1 VLTALKQYDIKKPP
15 HHHPPSAGMKG
26 ENTMKRKSNIK
37 TAAAQIRK
45 EYAEVAK
52 ITAQIEKLQDKLY
65 EIKSANNWMN
75 YTGESFSTG
84 FDWMTDEGQ
93 ELLKMINAISK

>member
-1 VLTALKQYDIKKPP
+1 
-15 HHHPPSAGMKG
+15 
-26 ENTMKRKSNIK
+26 MKRKSNIK

-65 EIKSANNWMN
+65 EIKSANSWMN

-93 ELLKMINAISK
+93 ELLKMIDAISKY